1 VRSESAYRRWL
12 HILAPQSTL
21 ALLKPANFRPI
32 KPVPHDENCRKKRKE
47 NMQKYTLLTG
57 ADLKADNG
65 SGRSLHRRLDRTIRC
80 NATYV
85 VGWNGIT
92 LDAST
97 INYVEAASKISRR
110 WLAKVAPELIR
121 HLR

>member
-1 VRSESAYRRWL
+1 
-12 HILAPQSTL
+12 
-21 ALLKPANFRPI
+21 
-32 KPVPHDENCRKKRKE
+32 
-47 NMQKYTLLTG
+47 MQKYTLLTG